1 MTDEY
6 GPDDPRWAAI
16 HRFLDGLSPLP
27 ERREVERWMADDL
40 SVQRY
45 IKAHKK
51 VWSMIGRR
59 VGPDPINPEDA
70 WESVQDRV
78 AEHDRRERFSLPGRG
93 LEHLRIIDG
102 GLAEGSS
109 PRHHITWRVIS
120 GSAAVL
126 LIGATYM
133 ISRVV
138 SLSAVPVSYI
148 AQRGETPHEQ
158 RLPDGVRV
166 VLAPDSRLSFAVDRA
181 GDHVA
186 TLVGEAS
193 FSVAHRADRV
203 FIVRAGDVE
212 TRDLGTEFDVR
223 AYPGTDARVAV
234 KSGRVSVT
242 TPYGSAILEGGRL
255 GQGDIVARTINVTAV
270 SPAYF
275 DWTVGRLAFM
285 DSQLREVADV
295 LGRKYDLDVEIADAN
310 LAALPVTITIPDGT
324 AQRSLDLLRQTVAG
338 LQYKRDGHKVQL
350 FRQ

>member
-70 WESVQDRV
+70 WESVQDQI

-93 LEHLRIIDG
+93 IEHLRVIDG
-102 GLAEGSS
+102 GLAEGAR
-109 PRHHITWRVIS
+109 PRRRIAWPVMS
-120 GSAAVL
+120 VSAAIL
-126 LIGATYM
+126 LIGTAYV
-133 ISRVV
+133 ISRASVR
-138 SLSAVPVSYI
+138 SVPVSYM
-148 AQRGETPHEQ
+148 AMRGETPHEQ

-166 VLAPDSRLSFAVDRA
+166 VLAPDSRLSYSVGRN
-181 GDHVA
+181 GEHVA

-193 FSVAHRADRV
+193 FSVEHRPDRV
-203 FIVRAGDVE
+203 FLVRAGDIE
-212 TRDLGTEFDVR
+212 TRDLGTQFDVR
-223 AYPGTDARVAV
+223 AYPGTNARVAV

-255 GQGDIVARTINVTAV
+255 GQVDIAAHTMYVRAAGD
-270 SPAYF
+270 AYF
-275 DWTVGRLAFM
+275 DWTAGRLAFT
-285 DSQLREVADV
+285 DSQLREVADE
-295 LGRKYDLDVEIADAN
+295 LGRKYDLDFEIDDAN
-310 LAALPVTITIPDGT
+310 LAAVPVTITLTDGT
-324 AQRSLDLLRQTVAG
+324 VEHSLGLLSQTVAG
-338 LQYKRDGHKVQL
+338 LQYKLDGRKVQL